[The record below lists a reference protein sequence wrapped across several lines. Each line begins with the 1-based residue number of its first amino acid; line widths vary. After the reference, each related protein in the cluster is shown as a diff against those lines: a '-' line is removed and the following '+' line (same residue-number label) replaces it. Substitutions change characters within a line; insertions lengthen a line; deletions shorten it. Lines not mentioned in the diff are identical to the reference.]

1 MAEKTVEQMSRDT
14 LNALIAGGYFKTAL
28 VNLTSE
34 GLTLDKEAL
43 AAIEGQLRNYYST
56 GMYAPV
62 PPANISL
69 RL

>member
-1 MAEKTVEQMSRDT
+1 MTEKSVEQMARDT
-14 LNALIAGGYFKTAL
+14 LNSLIAGGYFKTAL
-28 VNLTSE
+28 VNLTSD

-43 AAIEGQLRNYYST
+43 STIEGQLRNYYST

-62 PPANISL
+62 PPANVTF